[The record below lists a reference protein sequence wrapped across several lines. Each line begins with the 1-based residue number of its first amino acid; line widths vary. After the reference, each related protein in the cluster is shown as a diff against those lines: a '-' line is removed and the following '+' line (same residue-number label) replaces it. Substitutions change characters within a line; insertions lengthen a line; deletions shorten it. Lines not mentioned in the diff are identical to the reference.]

1 LEMNIV
7 TSLHLTIL
15 LSADLTVATVSLK
28 EVYVCVKSEEVCV
41 LVCGVWKIA
50 SPLSQIIVQKSVRVC
65 SLSCCL
71 RQAGG

>member
-1 LEMNIV
+1 MEIV
-7 TSLHLTIL
+7 MVETTTRKNV
-15 LSADLTVATVSLK
+15 DLTVATVTNSTPLK

-65 SLSCCL
+65 SLLASD
-71 RQAGG
+71 